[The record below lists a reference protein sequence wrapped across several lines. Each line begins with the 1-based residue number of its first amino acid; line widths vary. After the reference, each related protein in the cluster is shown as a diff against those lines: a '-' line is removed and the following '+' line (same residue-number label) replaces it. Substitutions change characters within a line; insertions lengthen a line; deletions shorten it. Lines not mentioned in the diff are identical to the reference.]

1 MKWND
6 DAFTIR
12 RYIGIGGLLA
22 SAVGLALIM
31 RFTVAYLG
39 DTTAP
44 RENTLKVGYADVSIV
59 EEFSEPS
66 ELGMSNTI
74 DKKVQVQN
82 NSTVRAFVRV
92 YAEFSDSEIAK
103 QAKVKYGAKIYSWDE
118 FKAKLNYAQLNTDSA
133 DADLVA
139 SHWRYVPENAPNG
152 LGGYFYYIQSLKEKD
167 DQSTADITN
176 PLFDKVVIDYQK
188 YDESS
193 VVQDS
198 SNTDR
203 IVPLEM
209 IIYSEL
215 IQTVDTGETSVTTT
229 TVDASSNPTGENP
242 TTSNVY
248 GYNFDND
255 ILGNKVE
262 WEDAWRRFLKLKSER
277 EQSETVQKPIS
288 LTPAT
293 PATPATP

>member
-44 RENTLKVGYADVSIV
+44 RENTLNVGYADVSIV
-59 EEFSEPS
+59 EEFSKPS
-66 ELGMSNTI
+66 ELGMSNII

-103 QAKVKYGAKIYSWDE
+103 QAKVKYEGKGYSWAD
-118 FKAKLNYAQLNTDSA
+118 FKTKLNYESPS
-133 DADLVA
+133 DLEDDKGLIN
-139 SHWRYVPENAPNG
+139 SGWRYVPDTVEG

-167 DQSTADITN
+167 ESIADITN
-176 PLFDKVVIDYQK
+176 PLFDHVIIDYKK
-188 YDESS
+188 YGENSD
-193 VVQDS
+193 VQDS

-229 TVDASSNPTGENP
+229 TVDASGTPVEGETP

-262 WEDAWRRFLKLKSER
+262 WEDAWKRFLKLKSGK
-277 EQSETVQKPIS
+277 EQSETVQEPIS
-288 LTPAT
+288 LIPEN
-293 PATPATP
+293 P